1 MQLKQISRI
10 LVQFS
15 PYTGQARSAREFLA
29 RVTSR
34 PAQATNPDCQVLA
47 RVRVKGEP
55 FVEIEFDNKQVARI
69 ETGGLTIQQILE
81 QVQSRTEEIDT
92 MQKLK
97 DAGFGSSKLESSWQ
111 RELGKE
117 TSTVGQVQFVPRQA

>member
-29 RVTSR
+29 RVSSR
-34 PAQATNPDCQVLA
+34 PAQASNPECTVQTNL
-47 RVRVKGEP
+47 RVKGDP
-55 FVEIEFDNKQVARI
+55 FIEIEFDNKQMTRI
-69 ETGGLTIQQILE
+69 DTAGLNIQQILE
-81 QVQSRTEEIDT
+81 QVQSQAEEMDT

-97 DAGFGSSKLESSWQ
+97 AAGFGSQKLDSSWHQ
-111 RELGKE
+111 KLGKD
-117 TSTVGQVQFVPRQA
+117 SVSVGKVEHVPRQA

>member
-34 PAQATNPDCQVLA
+34 AAQASNPDCTVQA
-47 RVRVKGEP
+47 RVR
-55 FVEIEFDNKQVARI
+55 
-69 ETGGLTIQQILE
+69 
-81 QVQSRTEEIDT
+81 
-92 MQKLK
+92 
-97 DAGFGSSKLESSWQ
+97 
-111 RELGKE
+111 
-117 TSTVGQVQFVPRQA
+117 

>member
-34 PAQATNPDCQVLA
+34 PAQATNPDCQVQA
-47 RVRVKGEP
+47 RVR
-55 FVEIEFDNKQVARI
+55 
-69 ETGGLTIQQILE
+69 
-81 QVQSRTEEIDT
+81 
-92 MQKLK
+92 
-97 DAGFGSSKLESSWQ
+97 
-111 RELGKE
+111 
-117 TSTVGQVQFVPRQA
+117 

>member
-29 RVTSR
+29 RVTST
-34 PAQATNPDCQVLA
+34 PAQLTNPDCQIKT
-47 RVRVKGEP
+47 RVRVKGDA
-55 FVEIEFDNKQVARI
+55 FVEIEYDNKQVTRI
-69 ETGGLTIQQILE
+69 DTGDMTVQQILE
-81 QVQSRTEEIDT
+81 QVQSRAEEMDT

-97 DAGFGSSKLESSWQ
+97 DAGLGSSLLESSWQ
-111 RELGKE
+111 QHMGKE
-117 TSTVGQVQFVPRQA
+117 TVAVGSIKFIPRQA

>member
-29 RVTSR
+29 RVTSA
-34 PAQATNPDCQVLA
+34 PAQASNPECQVQA
-47 RVRVKGEP
+47 RVRVKGDP
-55 FVEIEFDNKQVARI
+55 YVEIEYGNKQVARI
-69 ETGGLTIQQILE
+69 DTGKLTVAQILE
-81 QVQSRTEEIDT
+81 QVQSRAEEMDT

-97 DAGFGSSKLESSWQ
+97 EAGFGTSQLESGWQ
-111 RELGKE
+111 QALGKE
-117 TSTVGQVQFVPRQA
+117 TPSIGAVQFVSRQA